1 MIDFLDF
8 FLYCYGASGSVLHGG
23 IFSIRGRYFSLSPFH
38 VDSTAGLAISGAIF
52 GDTAD
57 K

>member
-8 FLYCYGASGSVLHGG
+8 VYCYGASGSVLHGG
-23 IFSIRGRYFSLSPFH
+23 IFSIRGRYFPLSPFH
-38 VDSTAGLAISGAIF
+38 VDSTAGLAISGVIF

>member
-1 MIDFLDF
+1 MIDFWGFYTAMVLLVQF
-8 FLYCYGASGSVLHGG
+8 FMEAFSLSEGD
-23 IFSIRGRYFSLSPFH
+23 IFPLSPFH